1 MMQRLKTRDTA
12 KTLRR
17 VNFIEESEEQEE
29 SGDEEQLVLRVDG
42 NGSKP
47 FHMEGM
53 MCGNHFRAI
62 IDTGSSVSIFTMKDL
77 QKIVGE
83 RKVVIRDMIDGEK
96 FVDYNKKPFNL
107 LGYQFVRLEVAGDTV
122 SKTQIFVALNSGKSI
137 VGRDWLVALCSK
149 ITQPIEKGECEII
162 QQSVNSSKTICEI
175 SPEEKQSP
183 EIKQLMGDFPKLFKD
198 KGRVKE
204 FEIKINV
211 KSETKITQEKVHTIL
226 FQLQEQI
233 DKKIEKLLKEGHI
246 EKVDKIQDD
255 VFIQPTVIAV
265 KKDKS
270 VNIAP
275 DARALNQSIAKDK
288 YQMPNLNNL
297 IDVIAEKLDQKEGE
311 TWYSSVDMTY
321 AYGQIPLHDL
331 T

>member
-83 RKVVIRDMIDGEK
+83 RKVVIREMIDGEK

-122 SKTQIFVALNSGKSI
+122 SNFCGT
-137 VGRDWLVALCSK
+137 
-149 ITQPIEKGECEII
+149 
-162 QQSVNSSKTICEI
+162 
-175 SPEEKQSP
+175 
-183 EIKQLMGDFPKLFKD
+183 
-198 KGRVKE
+198 
-204 FEIKINV
+204 
-211 KSETKITQEKVHTIL
+211 
-226 FQLQEQI
+226 
-233 DKKIEKLLKEGHI
+233 
-246 EKVDKIQDD
+246 
-255 VFIQPTVIAV
+255 
-265 KKDKS
+265 
-270 VNIAP
+270 
-275 DARALNQSIAKDK
+275 
-288 YQMPNLNNL
+288 
-297 IDVIAEKLDQKEGE
+297 
-311 TWYSSVDMTY
+311 
-321 AYGQIPLHDL
+321 
-331 T
+331 